1 MCFSF
6 TSPSSRTASSHA
18 DGRHARFHLT
28 QTRTASDFS
37 SPSVHRSRL
46 HAHRHTHNRQ
56 SVNRTRT
63 TGNGQRHKP
72 LFCSSISLAQAS
84 LFFTISLRFA
94 ATASPQF
101 QLQSST
107 EDRRR
112 LPLIFTVP
120 ILMVGSSPKI
130 ELLSPSLFTV
140 GSPSDF
146 QHIAEFSINPVGD
159 YFVGVIYDIAFM
171 DTSVNYTPNDANLM
185 DDEPDIAFDME
196 AENEDFIDDDLQ
208 ILNDSTNPSSSKGRA
223 TDDSGLEKEKPSKKP
238 RKCTSK
244 VWKSFTKIGVV
255 DGKERA
261 RCNGCDRKYIVGSGK
276 IGTSTLARHI
286 PKCPG
291 LSQYHNVGIMK
302 LDQEGKLRSRLIDH
316 KRVREVISMAIVE
329 HDLPYSFVEYRWIRE
344 LHKLLNPD
352 VKHISRNT
360 AVADIWKFYLDQKE
374 LLKQSMSRTAGRI
387 CLTADCWTSYNVEGY
402 ICLTAHFVDEN
413 WKLNSKILSFCKM
426 EPPHTGIELA
436 NKVFECLKEWGID
449 RKVFSLTLDNASA
462 NDNMQDILKEQLCLQ
477 NSLLCNG
484 DFFHVRCCAHILNLI
499 VQEGLKVTSG
509 ALFKIRESIKY
520 VKASEGRM
528 INFRECVKQVGNID
542 TKTGLRMDVPT
553 RWNSTFFTLECAI
566 KYRRA
571 FTRLSLFDR
580 HFKNCPTN
588 EDWERGELMCEFLRP
603 FYVITN
609 LFSGKSYPTSNAY
622 FLEIWRIECLL
633 KQNLENSDSLIKEMA
648 TRMKSKFDKYW
659 KDYSVILAI
668 AAVLDP
674 QMKLEVL
681 RFSFKKLDVDTFEE
695 KMDFIK
701 SKLYDLY
708 AQYES
713 NNNAFGGGQ
722 ASCSSAQTSPTIDI
736 EEEEGNLDDT
746 QAMNEYINYISEDNC
761 SAGKSELDTYLEE
774 AKIDP
779 KYSIEMDVLGNWK
792 QHRHRFPILSRMAC
806 DIWSIPIT
814 SVASESAFSIGS
826 RVLNKYRCSLL
837 PDNVQALICT
847 RNWLHGFQIDDD
859 DKGALGDDEASNIV
873 QNIDGSKLST
883 NAAT

>member
-1 MCFSF
+1 M
-6 TSPSSRTASSHA
+6 HA
-18 DGRHARFHLT
+18 DGRHAPLHLT
-28 QTRTASDFS
+28 QTHTASDFS
-37 SPSVHRSRL
+37 SPSIHRSRL
-46 HAHRHTHNRQ
+46 HAHRHTHSRQ
-56 SVNRTRT
+56 SVSRTRT

-72 LFCSSISLAQAS
+72 LFSSSISLAQAS
-84 LFFTISLRFA
+84 FFFTISLRFA
-94 ATASPQF
+94 AAASPPL

-130 ELLSPSLFTV
+130 ELQSPSLFTV
-140 GSPSDF
+140 GSSSDF

-159 YFVGVIYDIAFM
+159 YFVGVIYDITFM
-171 DTSVNYTPNDANLM
+171 DTSINYTPNDANLM

-196 AENEDFIDDDLQ
+196 VENEDFIDDDLQ
-208 ILNDSTNPSSSKGRA
+208 ILNDSTNSSSSKCRA
-223 TDDSGLEKEKPSKKP
+223 TDASGLEKEKPSKKP
-238 RKCTSK
+238 RKCTSE

-261 RCNGCDRKYIVGSGK
+261 KCNGCDRKYIVGSGK
-276 IGTSTLARHI
+276 IGTSTLAHHI

-291 LSQYHNVGIMK
+291 LSQYHNVGIMM
-302 LDQEGKLRSRLIDH
+302 LDQEGKLRFKLIDH

-402 ICLTAHFVDEN
+402 ICLIAHFVDEN

-499 VQEGLKVTSG
+499 VQE
-509 ALFKIRESIKY
+509 
-520 VKASEGRM
+520 
-528 INFRECVKQVGNID
+528 
-542 TKTGLRMDVPT
+542 
-553 RWNSTFFTLECAI
+553 
-566 KYRRA
+566 
-571 FTRLSLFDR
+571 
-580 HFKNCPTN
+580 
-588 EDWERGELMCEFLRP
+588 DWERGELMCEFLRP

-609 LFSGKSYPTSNAY
+609 LFSGSSYPTSNAY

-668 AAVLDP
+668 AVVLDP
-674 QMKLEVL
+674 RMKLE
-681 RFSFKKLDVDTFEE
+681 
-695 KMDFIK
+695 
-701 SKLYDLY
+701 
-708 AQYES
+708 
-713 NNNAFGGGQ
+713 
-722 ASCSSAQTSPTIDI
+722 
-736 EEEEGNLDDT
+736 
-746 QAMNEYINYISEDNC
+746 EYINYISEDNC

-779 KYSIEMDVLGNWK
+779 KYSKEMDVLGNWK

-806 DIWSIPIT
+806 DILSIPIT

>member
-1 MCFSF
+1 MHGFISRRRE
-6 TSPSSRTASSHA
+6 TRTAY
-18 DGRHARFHLT
+18 LT

-46 HAHRHTHNRQ
+46 HAHRHMHSRQ
-56 SVNRTRT
+56 SVSRTRT

-72 LFCSSISLAQAS
+72 LFSSSISLAQW
-84 LFFTISLRFA
+84 
-94 ATASPQF
+94 
-101 QLQSST
+101 
-107 EDRRR
+107 
-112 LPLIFTVP
+112 
-120 ILMVGSSPKI
+120 
-130 ELLSPSLFTV
+130 
-140 GSPSDF
+140 DF
-146 QHIAEFSINPVGD
+146 NAG
-159 YFVGVIYDIAFM
+159 
-171 DTSVNYTPNDANLM
+171 TSY
-185 DDEPDIAFDME
+185 
-196 AENEDFIDDDLQ
+196 
-208 ILNDSTNPSSSKGRA
+208 
-223 TDDSGLEKEKPSKKP
+223 
-238 RKCTSK
+238 SK
-244 VWKSFTKIGVV
+244 V
-255 DGKERA
+255 
-261 RCNGCDRKYIVGSGK
+261 
-276 IGTSTLARHI
+276 
-286 PKCPG
+286 
-291 LSQYHNVGIMK
+291 
-302 LDQEGKLRSRLIDH
+302 
-316 KRVREVISMAIVE
+316 
-329 HDLPYSFVEYRWIRE
+329 
-344 LHKLLNPD
+344 
-352 VKHISRNT
+352 SRNT
-360 AVADIWKFYLDQKE
+360 AVADIWKFYLDKKE

-387 CLTADCWTSYNVEGY
+387 CLTADSWTSYNVEGY

-426 EPPHTGIELA
+426 EPLYTGIELA

-499 VQEGLKVTSG
+499 VQEGLKVTNG

-542 TKTGLRMDVPT
+542 TKIGLRMDVPT
-553 RWNSTFFTLECAI
+553 RWNSTFFMLECAI

-571 FTRLSLFDR
+571 FTRLSLSDR
-580 HFKNCPTN
+580 HFKNCPSN

-609 LFSGKSYPTSNAY
+609 LFSGSSYPTSNAY
-622 FLEIWRIECLL
+622 FLEIWKIECLL

-674 QMKLEVL
+674 QMKLE
-681 RFSFKKLDVDTFEE
+681 
-695 KMDFIK
+695 
-701 SKLYDLY
+701 
-708 AQYES
+708 
-713 NNNAFGGGQ
+713 
-722 ASCSSAQTSPTIDI
+722 
-736 EEEEGNLDDT
+736 
-746 QAMNEYINYISEDNC
+746 EYINYISEDNC

-774 AKIDP
+774 TKIDP
-779 KYSIEMDVLGNWK
+779 KYSKKMDVLGYWK
-792 QHRHRFPILSRMAC
+792 QHRHRFPILSRKAC
-806 DIWSIPIT
+806 DILSIPIT

-873 QNIDGSKLST
+873 RNIDGSKLST